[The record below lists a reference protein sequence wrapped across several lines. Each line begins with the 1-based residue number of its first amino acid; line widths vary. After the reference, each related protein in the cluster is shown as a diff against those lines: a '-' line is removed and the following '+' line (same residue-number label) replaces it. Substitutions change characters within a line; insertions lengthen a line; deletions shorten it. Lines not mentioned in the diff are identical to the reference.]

1 MVGSGLVGGLI
12 LCTAVGAGAV
22 PFQAGDRAAGIRF
35 SGDLPRLSDGSAPER
50 IVLANGLVVNLYTAE
65 VLRGRMATLNGDPI
79 LQLDAHRYLEV
90 ITEIDDPGIY
100 NKGDGSFHPFQR
112 GQVRDAFAA
121 VGHPHVR
128 FELTVYLLPF
138 PRRNIL
144 VSSTSGREVFLS
156 PHVLDIQATVC
167 AYIVTHELGH
177 VFHNCHVQDGSH
189 LWNEYRRLR
198 GITDPNRYND
208 SASHAYRPHEIFAED
223 FRVLFGGVLASY
235 GGYIEN
241 PDLESPIIVSGLDLF
256 MRSLGGAPMEREPEV
271 MASSF
276 PNPFNPATR
285 IHVSVPAQVAD
296 AGGPVSVR
304 IYDVRGALVRDLYT
318 GPAAG
323 DLDLVWDGTDRRGSA
338 VASANYFALVRA
350 GDTRRTL
357 KLMLLK

>member
-1 MVGSGLVGGLI
+1 MREFVRYAVITVVCVGLAALVLGQAA
-12 LCTAVGAGAV
+12 TAGAV
-22 PFQAGDRAAGIRF
+22 PFQADDRAAGIRL
-35 SGDLPRLSDGSAPER
+35 SPDLPRLTDGSAPER
-50 IVLANGLVVNLYTAE
+50 IVLANGLIVNLYTSE
-65 VLRGRMATLNGDPI
+65 VLRGRMVTLDDTPI
-79 LQLDAHRYLEV
+79 LQLDNHRYLEV

-100 NKGDGSFHPFQR
+100 NQGDGSFHPFQR
-112 GQVRDAFAA
+112 DPVVEALSAIA
-121 VGHPHVR
+121 HPNVR

-156 PHVLDIQATVC
+156 PHVLDIQPGVG

-198 GITDPNRYND
+198 GITDTSRYND

-223 FRVLFGGVLASY
+223 FRVLFGGVLAAY
-235 GGYIEN
+235 GGHIEN
-241 PDLESPIIVSGLDLF
+241 PALDSPVSVAGLDPF
-256 MRSLGGAPMEREPEV
+256 MRSLGGTPFEREPEV

-276 PNPFNPATR
+276 PNPFNPSTR

-296 AGGPVSVR
+296 GGAPV
-304 IYDVRGALVRDLYT
+304 
-318 GPAAG
+318 AAG

-350 GDTRRTL
+350 GDERRTL
-357 KLMLLK
+357 KLVLLK